1 MGIKQLKNHTYS
13 KVIKILSLLIICI
26 LTTGIFSSNTLTVY
40 AAAKSNDS
48 VQSFI
53 FTTPR
58 GQTASV
64 KARASISETYS
75 SSGSNSTF
83 TYRDCFLSYNR
94 AYSASVPQVTRSNG
108 VHKTSATGSNVKTF
122 SSWTKG
128 SYLWDT
134 STYPYGGGSYNTTSV
149 TYPKSTSYVSGFPY
163 TVYCSG
169 TLVPTQAGSV
179 YTSLKTN

>member
-1 MGIKQLKNHTYS
+1 MHMSIK
-13 KVIKILSLLIICI
+13 KVSGKCVKIISMMSLAIICVV
-26 LTTGIFSSNTLTVY
+26 LNAMLVYGANKNNETVKSFVFS
-40 AAAKSNDS
+40 
-48 VQSFI
+48 
-53 FTTPR
+53 TPR
-58 GQTASV
+58 GQTASAKV
-64 KARASISETYS
+64 NAKISETYS

-83 TYRDCFLSYNR
+83 TYRDCFLCYSR
-94 AYSASVPQVTRSNG
+94 TYSASAPEVKRSNG
-108 VHKTSATGSNVKTF
+108 VHKTSATGSTVKTF

-134 STYPYGGGSYNTTSV
+134 ATYPFGGGSYNSTSV
-149 TYPKSTSYVSGFPY
+149 TYAKSTSYVSGFPY